1 MKYRFDFTTRFK
13 KEYRRLSADKI
24 NDVDKVIQI
33 LLNGETLPEKYR
45 DHKLTGNKKSFCDCH
60 VRPDLVLIYKIEED
74 ILLLTAVEIGSHSN
88 LF

>member
-13 KEYRRLSADKI
+13 KEYRRLSADEI

-45 DHKLTGNKKSFCDCH
+45 DHKLTGNKKSFRDCH

-74 ILLLTAVEIGSHSN
+74 ILLLTAVEIGGHSN